1 MLREDKLIVVG
12 LMEITAPYT
21 TKVLLPNLHDSAT
34 GCCRTPDEYNPSP
47 HTLFLIPSVL
57 ILYLFS
63 LQVYGLKFCDFLV
76 TFMFHSFVTFL
87 FPSPSPPSP
96 LFLFSF
102 ETTPPPSATDCPVG
116 MFLFPIVQI
125 TTLLTKFPYVSP
137 WVSVLEKLLVT
148 HDKFRTFCGNL
159 RSHKNVFDLDAR
171 GTRFELARGTVMT
184 GFRGL
189 SPSLSAIVRCKIRP

>member
-1 MLREDKLIVVG
+1 MIPPLVAVLRQMNI
-12 LMEITAPYT
+12 IP
-21 TKVLLPNLHDSAT
+21 VL
-34 GCCRTPDEYNPSP
+34 TPCSLTICFN
-47 HTLFLIPSVL
+47 I
-57 ILYLFS
+57 IL
-63 LQVYGLKFCDFLV
+63 V
-76 TFMFHSFVTFL
+76 
-87 FPSPSPPSP
+87 FPSSLRTSSSLPCFIHLLHFCSLPLPP
-96 LFLFSF
+96 
-102 ETTPPPSATDCPVG
+102 PPPSATDCPVA

-137 WVSVLEKLLVT
+137 WVRVLEKLLVT